1 MKACFIT
8 AILLIIAL
16 FETGCYYDKE
26 ELLNPGT
33 AICDTAIVTFSGS
46 VKPILTA
53 NCTSCHSSPNASAG
67 LLLGE
72 YSHVKNQAI
81 NGKLMGVITHSPGFP
96 PMPQNA
102 MKLSDCNIAKI
113 KKWVTEGAPDN

>member
-1 MKACFIT
+1 MRACFII
-8 AILLIIAL
+8 AILLIISL

-53 NCTSCHSSPNASAG
+53 NCTSCHSNPDPPLG
-67 LLLGE
+67 VLLDR
-72 YSHVKNQAI
+72 YSCVKAQAI
-81 NGKLMGVITHSPGFP
+81 NGKLIGVITHSPGFI

-113 KKWVTEGAPDN
+113 KKWVSAGAPDN

>member
-1 MKACFIT
+1 MRACFIIAT
-8 AILLIIAL
+8 LLMITL

-53 NCTSCHSSPNASAG
+53 NCTSCHSRPNPPLG
-67 LLLGE
+67 VLLDE
-72 YSHVKNQAI
+72 YSGVKEQAI
-81 NGKLMGVITHSPGFP
+81 NGRLLGAVTHSPGFI
-96 PMPQNA
+96 PMPQNTT
-102 MKLSDCNIAKI
+102 KLSDCNIAKI
-113 KKWVTEGAPDN
+113 KKWVIAGAPDN

>member
-1 MKACFIT
+1 MKANFIIG
-8 AILLIIAL
+8 ILLMIAL
-16 FETGCYYDKE
+16 FGTGCYYDKG

-33 AICDTAIVTFSGS
+33 AICDTTIVTFSGS

-53 NCTSCHSSPNASAG
+53 NCTSCHSSPNPPLG
-67 LLLGE
+67 VLLDR
-72 YSHVKNQAI
+72 YSGVKNQAI
-81 NGKLMGVITHSPGFP
+81 NGKLLGVITHSPGFL

-113 KKWVTEGAPDN
+113 KKWVIAGAPDN